1 MKTTLTISSTL
12 IACIFSCTVAQGAP
26 QGAAKREAFRAN
38 APHIASRQM
47 ERIRTDNGFTR
58 KVTTTTAD
66 GRTATRNITV
76 TRDPETQTRTRT
88 IEGTNFAGES
98 FSGQSTQQRT
108 ENGYTSSH
116 QRTNT
121 EGQTASSN
129 NVVIVDQET
138 GTATKTITRTN
149 FAGETNTK
157 TVVVER

>member
-1 MKTTLTISSTL
+1 MKSTLTISSTL
-12 IACIFSCTVAQGAP
+12 IACIFSCAAAQAAP
-26 QGAAKREAFRAN
+26 PGAAKREALRAN

-58 KVTTTTAD
+58 KVTTTTTD
-66 GRTATRNITV
+66 GRIATRNMAV

-88 IEGTNFAGES
+88 MEGTNFAGES

-116 QRTNT
+116 QRTNAQ
-121 EGQTASSN
+121 GQTASSN
-129 NVVIVDQET
+129 KIVTVDQEA

-149 FAGETNTK
+149 FAGETSTK